1 MAGLPVAISFCG
13 LSIGV
18 TGGNQSPDASGI
30 DMHQEQRKQNRL
42 KHQAGTGDSLLRIDS
57 AASGLGDQSHRA
69 ESQAGW
75 RTRIYASDS

>member
-1 MAGLPVAISFCG
+1 METSRRTRPVLTCIKSSA
-13 LSIGV
+13 
-18 TGGNQSPDASGI
+18 N
-30 DMHQEQRKQNRL
+30 KNRL